1 MVIMKILYHHRTLG
15 DGAEGIH
22 IQAIVNCLIEQG
34 HELRVV
40 SLIGD
45 KTQFRSS
52 QESNETKW
60 DSIKTFI
67 PRPVYEFAELA
78 YNVKGIRL
86 LTRSIR
92 DFKPDIIYD
101 RYAHFSFAALWA
113 ARRFDVPLIL
123 EVNSPYCIQKTKWE
137 RAYFPWLSKIFEQR
151 IFNAAPHI
159 IVVST
164 PLRRIVTDY
173 GVPKDLVTVLPNG
186 TNPRQFNPDIESN
199 GLKKELGLEGKI
211 ILGFVGILRS
221 WHNIYKL
228 IHSLEEID
236 LKRLNAVMLFLGDGP
251 SFKEFST
258 YNRDRGH
265 EDTIKF
271 LGRIPHS
278 EIHRYISIF
287 DIAISPHAT
296 FYSSPMKILEY
307 MAMEKAILAPDMK
320 NIRDLVQD
328 GETATLFEPDNAASL
343 KEKLLLLLG
352 SAALRK
358 KLGKKARQRVLGQYT
373 WSNNARKTV
382 ELAQA
387 LIAQK
392 RKKKI

>member
-1 MVIMKILYHHRTLG
+1 MRILYHHRTLG

-22 IQAIVNCLIEQG
+22 IRAIADGLSEQG
-34 HELRVV
+34 HQVKIVSVV
-40 SLIGD
+40 GE

-52 QESNETKW
+52 QYAKEIKW
-60 DSIKTFI
+60 DKIKSYI
-67 PRPVYEFAELA
+67 PGPLYELA
-78 YNVKGIRL
+78 EIMYNVKGIRML
-86 LTRSIR
+86 SRKINT
-92 DFKPDIIYD
+92 FKPDFIYD
-101 RYAHFSFAALWA
+101 RYAHHSFAGVWCSK
-113 ARRFDVPLIL
+113 RFNIPLIL
-123 EVNSPYCIQKTKWE
+123 EVNSPYSIQKTKWE
-137 RAYFPWLSKIFEQR
+137 KTYFPGVSKMGERR
-151 IFNAAPHI
+151 ILHAAPHI
-159 IVVST
+159 LVVST
-164 PLRRIVTDY
+164 PLKEIVMNY
-173 GVPKDLVTVLPNG
+173 GVADEHITVLPNG
-186 TNPRQFNPDIESN
+186 TDPDKFTPNIDSGELRRQ
-199 GLKKELGLEGKI
+199 LGLEGKLV
-211 ILGFVGILRS
+211 LGFVGILRS

-251 SFKEFST
+251 SFKEFFT

-320 NIRDLVQD
+320 NIRDLVED

-382 ELAQA
+382 EIAQV

-392 RKKKI
+392 RKQKI